1 MLCASEVRAERHRV
15 QFRLRTGVVV
25 VVSSLLTMLT
35 KIVCR
40 DEARALGWVPA
51 RGSLEKLEPVA
62 RFLFES

>member
-1 MLCASEVRAERHRV
+1 MLCTSEVRSERYR
-15 QFRLRTGVVV
+15 FRLHLRTEVVV